1 MGSTD
6 SVDATYVPH
15 GRRPSE
21 WGSIWSATAALPR
34 SSDGN
39 AWHAGWTDD
48 ASAEWPWL
56 RSGTD
61 ADDAAA
67 AHDADASDAGRPDEL
82 GTEQLEPTG
91 RWSPDAT
98 QR

>member
-6 SVDATYVPH
+6 SSDAANVPD
-15 GRRPSE
+15 GRPSE
-21 WGSIWSATAALPR
+21 RGSVWSATAALPR

-48 ASAEWPWL
+48 APAEWARL
-56 RSGTD
+56 RSGT
-61 ADDAAA
+61 DDAAA
-67 AHDADASDAGRPDEL
+67 AHDADASNAGRPHEL
-82 GTEQLEPTG
+82 GPEQLEPTR
-91 RWSPDAT
+91 RWSPDAP